1 MTLRPALNI
10 PSTPL
15 TPIDPITASRLAHAA
30 SREVSGNLFRL
41 LADLSS
47 TDQASQSP
55 PSHDD
60 GADLGPPWDDD
71 TVTTQAAK
79 AASKSNRPADA

>member
-1 MTLRPALNI
+1 MTLRPTLNI

-15 TPIDPITASRLAHAA
+15 KPIDPITASRLAHAA

-41 LADLSS
+41 LVDLSS

-55 PSHDD
+55 PSHED
-60 GADLGPPWDDD
+60 GATLGPPWDDD
-71 TVTTQAAK
+71 TVTTE
-79 AASKSNRPADA
+79 PAHA

>member
-10 PSTPL
+10 PETPL
-15 TPIDPITASRLAHAA
+15 KPIDPITASRLAHAA

-41 LADLSS
+41 LVDLSS

-55 PSHDD
+55 PAHDD
-60 GADLGPPWDDD
+60 GANLGPPWDGD
-71 TVTTQAAK
+71 TVTTEAAK
-79 AASKSNRPADA
+79 ATSNTSRPADA